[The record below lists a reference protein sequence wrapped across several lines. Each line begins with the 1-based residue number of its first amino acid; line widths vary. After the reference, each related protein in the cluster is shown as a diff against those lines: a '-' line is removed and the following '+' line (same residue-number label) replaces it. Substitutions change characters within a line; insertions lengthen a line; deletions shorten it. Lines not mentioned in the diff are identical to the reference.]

1 MQYGGIEYGGLPVRV
16 HQAALSVLHHKV
28 AHQLH
33 FSRLLLHN
41 RVLSVAEV
49 LRLSPTMPA

>member
-41 RVLSVAEV
+41 RVLSVGQA